1 MTTALLPNAPMQL
14 FVGGRWTDGEEGFSV
29 EDPAT
34 GEALGEVASA
44 SPREGVLALDAAAAA
59 QDAWAATA
67 PRVRAEILRAAFET
81 IHAQAERFTVLISLE
96 SGKTLAEAHAELDY
110 GADFLRW
117 YAEEAVRPD
126 GDYRLAPTGDKRI
139 LTSTQPVGPCLL
151 ITPWNFPLAMVTR
164 KVGPALAAG
173 CTAIVK
179 PPSQTPLTALAM
191 AEVLEACGLPAG
203 VLSVLPT
210 ANPGALVL
218 PLLADRRLRK
228 FSFTGSTEVGRRLA
242 EQAAGNLL
250 RTSMEL
256 GGNAPFVVFAD
267 ADLERAVQS
276 AELAKLRNT
285 GQSCT
290 AANRFLVEEPVAEE
304 FGLRL
309 AERLS
314 SRRLGPGTAPESEVG
329 PLIDAAARDRVAG
342 LVQAALDGGAQP
354 LAGAVAAD
362 GPGYFYPP
370 TLLTGVAAGAPILH
384 EEIFAPVAPLTTFAG
399 EREALAL
406 ANATDWGLVGYLHT
420 RELDRALRVADA
432 LQVGMVGLNR
442 GMVSEASAPFG
453 GVKQSGLGRE
463 GGAEGIREYQELK
476 YLAVAISSG
485 DGS

>member
-1 MTTALLPNAPMQL
+1 MQL

-44 SPREGVLALDAAAAA
+44 GPREGVLALDAAAAA

-267 ADLERAVQS
+267 ADLERAVES

>member
-1 MTTALLPNAPMQL
+1 MQL

-267 ADLERAVQS
+267 ADLERAVES

>member
-44 SPREGVLALDAAAAA
+44 GPREGVLALDAAAAA

-267 ADLERAVQS
+267 ADLERAVES

>member
-267 ADLERAVQS
+267 ADLERAVES